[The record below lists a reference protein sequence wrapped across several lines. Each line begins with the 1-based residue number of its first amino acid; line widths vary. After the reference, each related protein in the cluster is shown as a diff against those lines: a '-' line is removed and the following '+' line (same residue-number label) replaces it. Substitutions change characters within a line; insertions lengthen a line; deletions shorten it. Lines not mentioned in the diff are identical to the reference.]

1 MTLRLLNGLTWS
13 ALALVGGFCAL
24 QSLEWAL
31 APSNGVV
38 GGGAAEFALAW
49 LSRLAVF
56 LVTGITML
64 ITALLVLNAAG
75 RAGRENVAVAV
86 LAAVVAA
93 GASALVRYAVG
104 ATPAGEGPFY
114 MVLVFTSWL
123 GSAGVLVAGYVFYLR
138 AQTAD
143 EGARTAELRRGA
155 LETQQLATRLR
166 LLQAQVEPHFLFNTL
181 SNVRRLA
188 HTDAG
193 AGRTMLA
200 QLTRYL
206 RAALPRMREDETT
219 LAEEI
224 ELVRAYLGLQQVRMG
239 ARLETEI
246 DAPPALLEARVP
258 PMMLATLVEN
268 AIKHGIAPLAEGGA
282 IRITAQKADGAL
294 KLTVADTGRGLAGA
308 SSGSGVGLAN
318 IRARLSALYGGRA
331 DLRLQANS
339 PRGVAAVITLPL
351 A

>member
-24 QSLEWAL
+24 QALEWVLTPA
-31 APSNGVV
+31 SGIM
-38 GGGAAEFALAW
+38 GSGADDFALAW

-56 LVTGITML
+56 LITGVTAL
-64 ITALLVLNAAG
+64 ITALIVLNAAG
-75 RAGRENVAVAV
+75 RAGRENIGVAV

-93 GASALVRYAVG
+93 GVSALVRYGVG
-104 ATPAGEGPFY
+104 ATPAGEGPGY
-114 MVLVFTSWL
+114 MLLVFTSWL
-123 GSAGVLVAGYVFYLR
+123 GSSAILVAGYVFYLR
-138 AQTAD
+138 AQSAD
-143 EGARTAELRRGA
+143 SEARTSELRRGA

-188 HTDAG
+188 QTDAP
-193 AGRTMLA
+193 AGRTMLY
-200 QLTRYL
+200 QLSRYL
-206 RAALPRMREDETT
+206 RAALPRMREHETT

-239 ARLETEI
+239 ARLETAIE
-246 DAPPALLEARVP
+246 APPALLEARVP

-282 IRITAQKADGAL
+282 IRISAQKADGAL
-294 KLTVADTGRGLAGA
+294 KLTVADTGRGLTG

-318 IRARLSALYGGRA
+318 IRARLSALYGERA
-331 DLRLQANS
+331 GLRLEANS

-351 A
+351 P